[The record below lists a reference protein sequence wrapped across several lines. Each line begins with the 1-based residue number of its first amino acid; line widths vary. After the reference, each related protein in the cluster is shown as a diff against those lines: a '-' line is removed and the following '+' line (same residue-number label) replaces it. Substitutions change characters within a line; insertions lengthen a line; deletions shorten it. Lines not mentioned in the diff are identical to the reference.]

1 MSEPLDP
8 AGQLGPHPDS
18 PGTGRP
24 PGTHDAGDAGA
35 SATGAAAAA
44 STTSGAATAPAT
56 EDQDSTG
63 AGDQPSSLG
72 SGGHAESD
80 PDVTGRPRAARRRW
94 SRTTLIFAGALTGLV
109 VLALISAAI
118 GQVPTS
124 PAEVAGAFL
133 HRFGLDWGPMPAHP
147 AGYVTLWEVRFPR
160 VVLGMLVGAAL
171 ATAGALLQGVF
182 ANPLA
187 EPGVIGVSAGAAVG
201 AGAVIVA
208 GGAFAAAW
216 SVAAG
221 AFVAGLGT
229 TLLVYLLARSNGRT
243 EVVTLV
249 LTGVAINAFAGGL
262 ISFLLFSASPAAR
275 DQIVFWQMG
284 SLNGA
289 TWQSVNVVWPLT
301 LIGLAAAIWMAPRL
315 DLLALGESAARHL
328 GVDVERLRRNV
339 IVVVA
344 VLATA
349 GVAFTG
355 IILFVGLI
363 VPHLVRMLVGPGH
376 RVLIPLSA
384 IVGAVVLVAAD
395 IGARALVHNADLPL
409 GMITS
414 LVGGPFFFWL
424 LRRTRSRSGG
434 WA

>member
-1 MSEPLDP
+1 MVAI
-8 AGQLGPHPDS
+8 AG
-18 PGTGRP
+18 
-24 PGTHDAGDAGA
+24 
-35 SATGAAAAA
+35 
-44 STTSGAATAPAT
+44 
-56 EDQDSTG
+56 
-63 AGDQPSSLG
+63 
-72 SGGHAESD
+72 
-80 PDVTGRPRAARRRW
+80 
-94 SRTTLIFAGALTGLV
+94 LI
-109 VLALISAAI
+109 VLALASAAI
-118 GQVPTS
+118 GQVPTT
-124 PAEVAGAFL
+124 PAEVAGSVL
-133 HRFGLDWGPMPAHP
+133 HRIGLEWGPMPAHS
-147 AGYVTLWEVRFPR
+147 AGEVTLWQVRFPR
-160 VVLGMLVGAAL
+160 VVLAMLVGAAL

-201 AGAVIVA
+201 AGTVIVV
-208 GGAFAAAW
+208 GGAFVAAW
-216 SVAAG
+216 SVAAA
-221 AFVAGLGT
+221 AFASGLAT
-229 TLLVYLLARSNGRT
+229 TLLVYVLARSNGRT

-262 ISFLLFSASPAAR
+262 IALLLFVASPAAR
-275 DQIVFWQMG
+275 DQIVFWQLG

-289 TWQSVNVVWPLT
+289 RWESVGVVACLT
-301 LIGLAAAIWMAPRL
+301 SVGVAASVLIAPRL

-384 IVGAVVLVAAD
+384 IVGAVVLLAADVAA
-395 IGARALVHNADLPL
+395 RSLVDNADLPL
-409 GMITS
+409 GMLTS
-414 LVGGPFFFWL
+414 LIGGPFFFWL
-424 LRRTRSRSGG
+424 LRRTRARSGG

>member
-1 MSEPLDP
+1 MSLS
-8 AGQLGPHPDS
+8 Q
-18 PGTGRP
+18 
-24 PGTHDAGDAGA
+24 
-35 SATGAAAAA
+35 
-44 STTSGAATAPAT
+44 T
-56 EDQDSTG
+56 E
-63 AGDQPSSLG
+63 
-72 SGGHAESD
+72 
-80 PDVTGRPRAARRRW
+80 AARPVTPVPT
-94 SRTTLIFAGALTGLV
+94 SRSRSRLVLVFAVALAGLV
-109 VLALISAAI
+109 ALALASAAI
-118 GQVPTS
+118 GQVPTT
-124 PAEVAGAFL
+124 PAEVAGSVL
-133 HRFGLDWGPMPAHP
+133 HRIGLDIGPMPAHP
-147 AGYVTLWEVRFPR
+147 SGEVTLWQVRFPR
-160 VVLGMLVGAAL
+160 VVLAVLVGAAL

-201 AGAVIVA
+201 AGTVIVV
-208 GGAFAAAW
+208 GGAFVAAW
-216 SVAAG
+216 SVAAA
-221 AFVAGLGT
+221 AFVAGLAT
-229 TLLVYLLARSNGRT
+229 TLLVYLLARSGGRT

-262 ISFLLFSASPAAR
+262 IALLLFVASPAAR
-275 DQIVFWQMG
+275 DQIVFWQLG

-289 TWQSVNVVWPLT
+289 RWESVGVVAPLT
-301 LIGLAAAIWMAPRL
+301 AVGVAAAVLLAPRL

-363 VPHLVRMLVGPGH
+363 VPHLVRMLVGPAH

-384 IVGAVVLVAAD
+384 IVGAVVLLAAD
-395 IGARALVHNADLPL
+395 VTARSLVDNADLPL
-409 GMITS
+409 GMLTS
-414 LVGGPFFFWL
+414 LIGGPVFFWL
-424 LRRTRSRSGG
+424 LRRTRARSGG

>member
-1 MSEPLDP
+1 MTDPNAPRPDSATTPAADAPNAGVADP
-8 AGQLGPHPDS
+8 AERESVAAQRFP
-18 PGTGRP
+18 
-24 PGTHDAGDAGA
+24 AGVDR
-35 SATGAAAAA
+35 
-44 STTSGAATAPAT
+44 APA
-56 EDQDSTG
+56 
-63 AGDQPSSLG
+63 
-72 SGGHAESD
+72 GGRS
-80 PDVTGRPRAARRRW
+80 R
-94 SRTTLIFAGALTGLV
+94 SRTTLIFAAALAGLV

-124 PAEVAGAFL
+124 PAEVAGSVF
-133 HRFGLDWGPMPAHP
+133 HRIGLDWGPLPHHP
-147 AGYVTLWEVRFPR
+147 AGDVTLWQVRFPR
-160 VVLGMLVGAAL
+160 VVLAVLVGAAL

-201 AGAVIVA
+201 AGAVIVV
-208 GGAFAAAW
+208 GGAFTAAW

-229 TLLVYLLARSNGRT
+229 TLLVYLLSRSGGRT
-243 EVVTLV
+243 EVVTLI
-249 LTGVAINAFAGGL
+249 LTGVAINAFAGGV
-262 ISFLLFSASPAAR
+262 ISFLLFKASPAAR
-275 DQIVFWQMG
+275 DQLVFWQMG

-289 TWQSVNVVWPLT
+289 TWQAVSVVWPLT
-301 LIGLAAAIWMAPRL
+301 LLGIAAAIWMAPRL

-328 GVDVERLRRNV
+328 GVDVERLRRNI

-384 IVGAVVLVAAD
+384 ILGAAVLVAAD

-424 LRRTRSRSGG
+424 LRRTRARSGG